1 MPAKGTRKRNPL
13 DHLVKTRLTSDQ
25 ADALVELAKSCQ
37 MTQARYVRQLI
48 EGALNGALQYPKPRR
63 RDFRE
68 REHLARAIN
77 ALGLQAKK
85 LGNNVNQLARQANT
99 GLVPV
104 ERSEIVYTLNQ
115 LQLLASAARTAL
127 ERVLF

>member
-1 MPAKGTRKRNPL
+1 MPAKGTHKRDPL
-13 DHLVKTRLTSDQ
+13 DRLVKTRLTEDQ
-25 ADALVELAKSCQ
+25 ATALAELAKSCQ
-37 MTQARYVRQLI
+37 MTRARYVRQLI
-48 EGALNGALQYPKPRR
+48 EGALSGAVQYPKPRR
-63 RDFRE
+63 RGLRD

-104 ERSEIVYTLNQ
+104 KRSEIVYTLNQ
-115 LQLLASAARTAL
+115 LQLLTSAARTAL
-127 ERVLF
+127 ERVLL